1 MLRYL
6 LDIES
11 SRYDRFVQVKQEFFR
26 INPDKYISPPSS
38 QLSMN
43 KLREKKKKKGKID
56 TRNKIYKPARRKGKR
71 FEHRIVRR

>member
-43 KLREKKKKKGKID
+43 KLREKKKERSIHGIKSINQPVERENVSNIELCAD
-56 TRNKIYKPARRKGKR
+56 N
-71 FEHRIVRR
+71 